1 MAFQMTDWE
10 AGHIVPVLGFA
21 ILAAALLLFF
31 FLAVPPRRGT
41 TEWMSR
47 IGRKSPTALRCGRLR
62 LTDLLWFAL
71 TALGGAGISLL
82 AGGQLGWQT
91 LLYAACAGEFYLSLR
106 LFCADALTSALF
118 AALLPAMLP
127 ETPLPAALMVT
138 SLLAL
143 LLWLGR
149 DPAEGLFPWALLLP
163 AFTLLFGA
171 AVLLEHRLFW
181 LAPVYPA
188 AYLFAQVQRWR
199 AGDEERGGRFLIS
212 LVLTP
217 LTAALCAAGLYLVRL
232 WLAGEAL
239 TDAKTLLSGFC
250 AAFVRLLHE
259 LRPEERTV
267 RLQWRECYLLLY
279 AAASLPP
286 AFYGLF
292 VRRELCC
299 LAMLLLPLPFA
310 ALWLL
315 GGYPAMALALLP
327 LPAWAL
333 STLGKRWRAA
343 EILSAAAMPLF
354 YLMELWLP

>member
-1 MAFQMTDWE
+1 M
-10 AGHIVPVLGFA
+10 
-21 ILAAALLLFF
+21 
-31 FLAVPPRRGT
+31 
-41 TEWMSR
+41 
-47 IGRKSPTALRCGRLR
+47 
-62 LTDLLWFAL
+62 TDLLWFAL

-82 AGGQLGWQT
+82 AGGSLGWKL
-91 LLYAACAGEFYLSLR
+91 LLYAACAAGFYLFLR
-106 LFCADALTSALF
+106 LFCADALTSALY

-127 ETPLPAALMVT
+127 ETPLPAALMVA

-163 AFTLLFGA
+163 VFTLLFGA

-217 LTAALCAAGLYLVRL
+217 LTVALCAAGLYLAHL

-250 AAFVRLLHE
+250 AAFLRLLRE
-259 LRPEERTV
+259 LRPVGRTV

-279 AAASLPP
+279 AAASVPP
-286 AFYGLF
+286 ALYGLL
-292 VRRELCC
+292 VRRELRC

-310 ALWLL
+310 ALWLFS
-315 GGYPAMALALLP
+315 GYPILALALLP

>member
-10 AGHIVPVLGFA
+10 AAHIVPVLGFA
-21 ILAAALLLFF
+21 ILAVALLLFF
-31 FLAVPPRRGT
+31 FLAVAPRRGT

-47 IGRKSPTALRCGRLR
+47 VGRKSLTALRYERLR
-62 LTDLLWFAL
+62 LTDFLWTAL
-71 TALGGAGISLL
+71 AALGGAGISLL
-82 AGGQLGWQT
+82 AGGSLGWKL
-91 LLYAACAGEFYLSLR
+91 LLYAACAAGFYLSLR
-106 LFCADALTSALF
+106 LFCADALTSALY

-127 ETPLPAALMVT
+127 ETPLPSALMVA

-163 AFTLLFGA
+163 VFTLLFGA

-181 LAPVYPA
+181 LAAIYPA
-188 AYLFAQVQRWR
+188 AYLLAQVQRWR

-217 LTAALCAAGLYLVRL
+217 LTVALCAAGLYLVRL
-232 WLAGEAL
+232 WLAGETPAG
-239 TDAKTLLSGFC
+239 ARTLLSDFC
-250 AAFVRLLHE
+250 AAFLRLLRE
-259 LRPEERTV
+259 LRPVGRTV

-279 AAASLPP
+279 AAASVPP
-286 AFYGLF
+286 ALYGLL
-292 VRRELCC
+292 VRRELRC
-299 LAMLLLPLPFA
+299 LTMLLLLLPFA